1 MHQHE
6 HSLTL
11 TITPIDFCHI
21 STLLAVRHSGRWWS
35 LAPWA
40 APSRPLCWSSARK
53 RGRRVP
59 RTKEERWVDTNLFEY
74 WMVPIV
80 LMKLDLIWYLKIYL
94 KEWYDKLESQN
105 AIILNYGP
113 VFQPT
118 NFRYSTNQFSLHLWH
133 IVTLSFQDIAVWTNL
148 AAAGCISHLHTECG
162 ASVDCTCSTG
172 TWPAGWGYIALY
184 SIPHRDRRVKSYYM
198 TIWVLCYT
206 CFSIFLILSLGFLK
220 VERPHETFCFGSENQ
235 RRSSRP
241 CLVRHPISQGG
252 ASFRATLDGLLRWG
266 EKLDGAGTWIPIGC
280 IFLTVFVSKQLG
292 LLRGWVQVC
301 WARNCWRNSAAWSSG
316 KVSPSCR
323 QSGGPR

>member
-6 HSLTL
+6 HSLRL

-148 AAAGCISHLHTECG
+148 AAAGCISHLVWCLSGLHLQHWDMARWLG
-162 ASVDCTCSTG
+162 
-172 TWPAGWGYIALY
+172 IY
-184 SIPHRDRRVKSYYM
+184 SI
-198 TIWVLCYT
+198 I
-206 CFSIFLILSLGFLK
+206 
-220 VERPHETFCFGSENQ
+220 
-235 RRSSRP
+235 
-241 CLVRHPISQGG
+241 
-252 ASFRATLDGLLRWG
+252 
-266 EKLDGAGTWIPIGC
+266 
-280 IFLTVFVSKQLG
+280 
-292 LLRGWVQVC
+292 
-301 WARNCWRNSAAWSSG
+301 
-316 KVSPSCR
+316 
-323 QSGGPR
+323 